1 MEVSGIIVTFANVI
15 EKKGRVM
22 CTINVQV
29 DEAVVRDLMPEL
41 DSVAAISLW
50 VQQLVDLRIRQMEL
64 EDEETIDLET
74 MREDLHRMVK
84 EVYAQP

>member
-1 MEVSGIIVTFANVI
+1 
-15 EKKGRVM
+15 M

-64 EDEETIDLET
+64 EDEEMIDLET